1 MLELGITALLVLT
14 VLSLV
19 LDALQLSLGVEPS
32 LELLWL
38 VVLVLASPDLMLLV
52 VFLLRLAALLGL
64 VLNETTHVD
73 IMLLYR

>member
-64 VLNETTHVD
+64 DLNETTHVD